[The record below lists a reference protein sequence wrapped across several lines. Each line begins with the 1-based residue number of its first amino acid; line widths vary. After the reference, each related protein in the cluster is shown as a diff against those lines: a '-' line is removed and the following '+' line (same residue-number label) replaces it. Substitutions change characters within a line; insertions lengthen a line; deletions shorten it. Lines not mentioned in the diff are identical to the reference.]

1 MLGDSFFFFF
11 LNKPEWYLTQVL
23 MWIGNHSKFLD
34 DKIQP
39 ILDKAG
45 SSVNAGVS
53 TLYKSLHIKH
63 TVNLYK
69 HSSADFTKLVV
80 RLNSA

>member
-53 TLYKSLHIKH
+53 TLCVLYVSIY